1 MSKNDR
7 IRKRQVAQ
15 GLEPYVDEAAK
26 LARKL
31 GLDPYPVNY
40 WIVDHDEMNE
50 LIAYDGFQKRYPHWR
65 WGMNYD
71 RQRKQRQFLGG
82 KAFEIV
88 NNNDPSH
95 AFLQESNSLAD
106 QKAVITHVEA
116 HADFFRNNRWFRLF
130 DEGASYGSVDGS
142 PTTPGSGPDAAAMLA
157 SHAETVTEYVNDPD
171 IDREAVEEWVD
182 HVACLD
188 GCIDQHRAYR
198 STEEWERES
207 PETGE
212 ETDTPEE
219 LAISE
224 EVRDEVF
231 DEEWREEH
239 DPGEDALGEKD
250 LLAYLAAH
258 GRAYDEETGRA
269 VEYEEWQRELL
280 EILRRESYY
289 FAPQRMTKVM
299 NEGWA
304 CVAPDTRVF
313 TEDGLV
319 EMQEVVGDRPDVSDG
334 DTRRRVYDANVI
346 EDHDMVR
353 IETRRGFELT
363 GSNNHRIRR
372 PDGEWVRLDE
382 LEVGDTIEVS
392 GGDGCW
398 PAEYVELDWETPE
411 YTTLDDVAEQAGVSI
426 STVLRYRELGRA
438 ERADAIEE
446 ALESYDPD
454 DVGLA
459 SRDPIRIP
467 GTVSEQFGRFLGL
480 LIGDG
485 HVPESSRHVGFT
497 AGEKPKAEEFAGLCS
512 ELFGVEP
519 TVEEQEGRWRVYAYS
534 KHLRDLLIGG
544 FGLPTG
550 RAAAK
555 KTVPEQVLHSP
566 KSVVSAFIQGLFD
579 ADGYAGDHG
588 TILSTKSES
597 LSRIVQLMLTN
608 YGILSRRHQQ
618 SDGCYHVHLT
628 GESASRFANEIG
640 FGYDEKQT
648 RLETYV
654 DDLAWLEEESWTTEV
669 TSIEHDIG
677 DVYDI
682 SVETTHRYAAAG
694 FVNHN
699 SKWESLMMTGENF
712 ADDDE
717 FVSYADHMAQVLGS
731 PGLNPYALGLELW
744 TYVENRANR
753 REVLEKLLRVE
764 GVTPATFD
772 DRVDLDEVLS
782 LLEPAP
788 EIANV
793 VDHLDELDA
802 DDPRVDS
809 DGLAAARDGAF
820 DVDSY
825 PWKVLSH
832 EGLVERHYSLVQPA
846 NRGFLKRTTRE
857 TLDRIDRY
865 LFERDRYGTVR
876 EALADVEYDAG
887 WDRMFAVRESHNDVT
902 FIDEYLTEEFVE
914 AGGYFTY
921 EYSHRQ
927 DDYRATSTDPA
938 DVKRKLLLQFTNF
951 GKPTVTVHDDN
962 FGNRN
967 ELLLAHQYNGVALD
981 VPQAKRVLERV
992 FELWG
997 RPVQLLTVVKE
1008 VDERDVKAASRR
1020 GQEPEPAEVGV
1031 RYRYDGDGFERI
1043 DVDREEWPPLS
1054 VGAIGYDTKPDEWL
1068 E

>member
-130 DEGASYGSVDGS
+130 DEGASYGGVDGS

-157 SHAETVTEYVNDPD
+157 SHAETVTEYMNDPE

-198 STEEWERES
+198 PTEEWERES
-207 PETGE
+207 PETDDE
-212 ETDTPEE
+212 ADTPEE

-280 EILRRESYY
+280 ELLRRESYY
-289 FAPQRMTKVM
+289 FAPQRMTKVL

-304 CVAPDTRVF
+304 
-313 TEDGLV
+313 
-319 EMQEVVGDRPDVSDG
+319 
-334 DTRRRVYDANVI
+334 
-346 EDHDMVR
+346 
-353 IETRRGFELT
+353 
-363 GSNNHRIRR
+363 
-372 PDGEWVRLDE
+372 
-382 LEVGDTIEVS
+382 
-392 GGDGCW
+392 
-398 PAEYVELDWETPE
+398 
-411 YTTLDDVAEQAGVSI
+411 
-426 STVLRYRELGRA
+426 
-438 ERADAIEE
+438 
-446 ALESYDPD
+446 SY
-454 DVGLA
+454 
-459 SRDPIRIP
+459 
-467 GTVSEQFGRFLGL
+467 
-480 LIGDG
+480 
-485 HVPESSRHVGFT
+485 
-497 AGEKPKAEEFAGLCS
+497 
-512 ELFGVEP
+512 
-519 TVEEQEGRWRVYAYS
+519 
-534 KHLRDLLIGG
+534 
-544 FGLPTG
+544 
-550 RAAAK
+550 
-555 KTVPEQVLHSP
+555 
-566 KSVVSAFIQGLFD
+566 
-579 ADGYAGDHG
+579 
-588 TILSTKSES
+588 
-597 LSRIVQLMLTN
+597 
-608 YGILSRRHQQ
+608 
-618 SDGCYHVHLT
+618 
-628 GESASRFANEIG
+628 
-640 FGYDEKQT
+640 
-648 RLETYV
+648 
-654 DDLAWLEEESWTTEV
+654 
-669 TSIEHDIG
+669 
-677 DVYDI
+677 
-682 SVETTHRYAAAG
+682 
-694 FVNHN
+694 
-699 SKWESLMMTGENF
+699 WESVMMTGENF

-772 DRVDLDEVLS
+772 DRVDLNEVLS

-809 DGLAAARDGAF
+809 DGLAAARDREF

-857 TLDRIDRY
+857 TLGRIDRY

-1020 GQEPEPAEVGV
+1020 GQEPEPEEVGV